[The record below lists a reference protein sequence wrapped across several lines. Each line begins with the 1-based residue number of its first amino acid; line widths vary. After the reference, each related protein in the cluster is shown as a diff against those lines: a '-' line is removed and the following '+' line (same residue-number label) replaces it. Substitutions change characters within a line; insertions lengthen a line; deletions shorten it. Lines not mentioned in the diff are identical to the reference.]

1 MLQQP
6 ALAVDAAT
14 EAGKLAVRTDDAVT
28 RNDDGDGVLAVGG
41 TDGAGGSQVAQAARD
56 VAVAARH
63 PVGNRAQLLPH
74 PQLERS
80 AARVERQIEAGAS
93 AGEVLGELV
102 AGASEYLSPCPSPLR
117 GSGWLHFAARGD
129 VAGSWEI
136 HTRESGLRGREDQ
149 LTGGT
154 GNRTEVG
161 GMRCTAL

>member
-117 GSGWLHFAARGD
+117 GSGDRK
-129 VAGSWEI
+129 S
-136 HTRESGLRGREDQ
+136 TRLNSSHLVISYAVFCLKKKKQSQPVRVDLSSAWSR
-149 LTGGT
+149 
-154 GNRTEVG
+154 
-161 GMRCTAL
+161 